1 MRVDLEGLGP
11 RFRLDAFVA
20 RGAWGSVYRGVDGDS
35 GALVAVKRLHEHLCE
50 PAMIA
55 RFEREARLLGALDSP
70 YVVRQIAHGKDD
82 QGRPFLALEWLEGQ
96 DLSQWRKS
104 GVLPRRLVVE
114 IVRQAALGLAAV
126 HDVGIVHRDVKPSNF
141 FLLQTPAGPRVKL
154 IDLGIARGAGENTLT
169 ENGLT
174 LGTPAYMSPEQAGGG
189 QPSES
194 SDIFS
199 LGVVLFELLAGQ
211 KPYRGDD
218 LVALAM
224 KIVLQDPPRLRDLV
238 PGAPPELD
246 ALVARAM
253 AKAPEDRC
261 ASATALAE
269 ALGRLPVPD
278 DGGAGDAVMERLVI
292 ADGTPTTATL
302 SISLPLGLER
312 RVVTGLFASCEGTGE
327 PAAAIEAFREAAE
340 RHGGTFHRALG
351 PRRAAVF
358 GASRGRGD
366 EALRA
371 ARAALALTSIAGIR
385 LAIVTGRAL
394 ATDASLSGGLI
405 DRGLGEVK
413 RSHGEVRVDETTARL
428 LEGRFAVDGPRGER
442 VLRASEPEPDAFGP
456 RLLGRAGPLVG
467 RDREAA
473 ALLATYEQCVAEP
486 VARVVLLTGA
496 PGSGK
501 SRLRYELGRRVAVGP
516 TPPTVLHGRGEPH
529 GIGSPFG
536 LLAPAIRRLV
546 GILDG
551 EPISEQRRR
560 LGSRVAQTAHAAA
573 ARGHLDAASL
583 QPWCWRVSTFLGE
596 LARVPFGD
604 EAEPTLP
611 AARRSPLVI
620 NDAMRGAWEDWIA
633 AECAVRP
640 VLIVL
645 EDLQWGDLPSVTFVD
660 AALRH
665 VPDAPLMVLAAAR
678 PEVLERFP
686 KLFAGRHMEEVRVGA
701 LTRRA
706 AEKLVRHALGE
717 GAHDDVVR
725 RVVDRADGNA
735 FYLEEIVRAVA
746 EGNAVEGNADELP
759 ETVLGMVQARLDA
772 LGAEAKRLLRAASVF
787 GRTFWLGGV
796 RALLGEGGDAA
807 ARLLA
812 DLEASEMVQRSR
824 EASLPGETE
833 YAFTHALVRDAAYA
847 MLADPDRERGHRLAG
862 EWLAARG
869 ARDAIAM
876 AEHFTLGGAPEE
888 ARAWYRRA
896 ALQALEANDL
906 AAAIDRAER
915 GVTAGASGELL
926 GALRLIQAEAHRFRG
941 ELVQAEA
948 RAAEALARI
957 AQESL
962 PFFRAAGELAA
973 AAGLLGHVD
982 RVEAVARTLPLEAPD
997 PRLRGAVL
1005 VCLCR
1010 AAIPLFWAGHAAA
1023 QALFARAD
1031 ALAEPLAALDPEA
1044 RALVCFSRA
1053 TRALHA
1059 GRPEE
1064 HLLQQRA
1071 AEAAFDAAGDVRNA
1085 VTRQVAVGFGQ
1096 AELGLLAEAE
1106 ETLRAALASGERLG
1120 IFNISVRAWN
1130 NLGHVLGRLGRL
1142 DEARDAEQRAIEGCV
1157 AQGDPRLES
1166 ASRLYLS
1173 EILLLSRDLAGASR
1187 EALAALALARAAPAG
1202 RAQALAALARARLR
1216 EGRVADATV
1225 AAEEAAALVEG
1236 LGQLDEGES
1245 GIRLVLVEA
1254 RLANGDEARASEALA
1269 VAARRVRER
1278 AATIADAAWRDSFLA
1293 IPENAETLRLEAR
1306 GAT

>member
-1 MRVDLEGLGP
+1 VRVDLEGLGP
-11 RFRLDAFVA
+11 RFRLEAFVA
-20 RGAWGSVYRGVDGDS
+20 RGAWGSVYRGVDRET
-35 GALVAVKRLHEHLCE
+35 GAPVAVKRLHEHLCE
-50 PAMIA
+50 PQMIA
-55 RFEREARLLGALDSP
+55 RFEREARLLAALDSP
-70 YVVRQIAHGKDD
+70 HVVRHVAHGRDD
-82 QGRPFLALEWLEGQ
+82 QRRPFLALEWLEGE
-96 DLSQWRKS
+96 DLAQWRK
-104 GVLPRRLVVE
+104 GGRATRRLVVE
-114 IVRQAALGLAAV
+114 IARQAALGLAAL

-141 FLLQTPAGPRVKL
+141 FLLGSPSGSRVKL
-154 IDLGIARGAGENTLT
+154 IDLGVARVSGESTLT
-169 ENGLT
+169 ENGFT
-174 LGTPAYMSPEQAGGG
+174 LGTPAYMSPEQASGARD
-189 QPSES
+189 PTASA
-194 SDIFS
+194 DIFS
-199 LGVVLFELLAGQ
+199 LGVVLFELIAGQ

-218 LVALAM
+218 MVALAM

-238 PGAPPELD
+238 PGAPAELD
-246 ALVARAM
+246 AVVARAM
-253 AKAPEDRC
+253 AKLPDDRFS
-261 ASATALAE
+261 SAHAMADALA
-269 ALGRLPVPD
+269 RLAVSD
-278 DGGAGDAVMERLVI
+278 DGGAADALMERLVI
-292 ADGTPTTATL
+292 ADGTPTTGTPSLAL
-302 SISLPLGLER
+302 SLPLGLER
-312 RVVTGLFASCEGTGE
+312 RVVTGLFASCEGTSE
-327 PAAAIEAFREAAE
+327 PAVAIEAFREAVE

-371 ARAALALTSIAGIR
+371 ARAALALASITGIR

-394 ATDASLSGGLI
+394 TSDASLSGGLI
-405 DRGLGEVK
+405 DRGLAEVK

-442 VLRASEPEPDAFGP
+442 VLRAAEPEPDAFGP
-456 RLLGRAGPLVG
+456 RLLGRAGVLVG

-486 VARVVLLTGA
+486 VARAVLLTGA
-496 PGSGK
+496 AGTGK
-501 SRLRYELGRRVAVGP
+501 SRLRYELCRRVAAGP

-529 GIGSPFG
+529 GVGSPFG
-536 LLAPAIRRLV
+536 LLAPAIRRLA

-551 EPISEQRRR
+551 EPIAEQRRR
-560 LGSRVAQTAHAAA
+560 LTSLVATTAHHAAGA
-573 ARGHLDAASL
+573 GHLEAASL

-611 AARRSPLVI
+611 AARRSPMVI
-620 NDAMRGAWEDWIA
+620 NDAMRAAWEDWVA

-640 VLIVL
+640 LLIVL
-645 EDLQWGDLPSVTFVD
+645 EDLHWGDLPSVTFVD

-665 VPDAPLMVLAAAR
+665 VPDGPLMVLAAAR
-678 PEVLERFP
+678 PEVHERFP
-686 KLFAGRHMEEVRVGA
+686 RLFAGRDLEEVRVAA

-706 AEKLVRHALGE
+706 AEKLVRHALGAE
-717 GAHDDVVR
+717 ARDEVVR

-746 EGNAVEGNADELP
+746 EGNADELP

-796 RALLGEGGDAA
+796 RALLGEGGAA
-807 ARLLA
+807 APALLT

-833 YAFTHALVRDAAYA
+833 HTFTHALVRDAAYA
-847 MLADPDRERGHRLAG
+847 MLPDEDRVRGHRLAG
-862 EWLAARG
+862 EWLAAHG
-869 ARDAIAM
+869 ARDAVAL
-876 AEHFTLGGAPEE
+876 AEHFTLGGVPEE

-896 ALQALEANDL
+896 ASQALEASDL
-906 AAAIDRAER
+906 AAAIERAER
-915 GVTAGASGELL
+915 GVSAGATGELL

-941 ELVQAEA
+941 ELAQAEA
-948 RAAEALARI
+948 RAEEAF
-957 AQESL
+957 AQL
-962 PFFRAAGELAA
+962 PVASPPYYRAAGELAA

-982 RVEAVARTLPLEAPD
+982 RVEAVARALPADAPD
-997 PRLRGAVL
+997 PRLRSTVL

-1023 QALFARAD
+1023 GALFARVD

-1064 HLLQQRA
+1064 HLVQQRA
-1071 AEAAFDAAGDVRNA
+1071 AEAAFAAGGDLRNA
-1085 VTRQVAVGFGQ
+1085 VNRQVAVGFGQ
-1096 AELGLLAEAE
+1096 TELGLLADAE
-1106 ETLRAALASGERLG
+1106 ETLRAALAAGERLG
-1120 IFNISVRAWN
+1120 IFNVSVRAWN

-1142 DEARDAEQRAIEGCV
+1142 AEAREAEQRAIDGCV

-1173 EILLLSRDLAGASR
+1173 EILLLSGDLPGASR
-1187 EALAALALARAAPAG
+1187 EASAALALASTTPGG
-1202 RAQALAALARARLR
+1202 RARALAALARIALR
-1216 EGRVADATV
+1216 EGRVPDAV
-1225 AAEEAAALVEG
+1225 SAAVDAVQLLEG

-1245 GIRLVLVEA
+1245 MIRLALAEA
-1254 RLANGDEARASEALA
+1254 RLAAGEEARAKDAVA

-1278 AATIADAAWRDSFLA
+1278 AATIDAPAWRESFLA

-1306 GAT
+1306 LVP